1 MHTRRHLCKGPI
13 ERALA
18 GLLAS
23 IIAIC
28 AVSCTDVV
36 QSDSPESSDAA
47 VTEGS
52 ATVGENTDITRTEE
66 EIQPDLPDADFNGAT
81 FTFLTRDW
89 GDANHLSTT
98 IRDVYAEGMN
108 GEVINDAVYERNLYV
123 SEKYNVI
130 IQQNMTIITAQ
141 ERYAE
146 TAHTRY
152 YADMSSYIGAKP
164 VCCAI
169 FTAYALLE
177 KPWWDSNASSSLSI
191 SGRLYGTDNAIMLA
205 NNDATSAILFNK
217 KLINDYKLENPYDIV
232 RSMEWSIDKMG
243 EMCADFTHDVNGDGI
258 MDQDDAYGF
267 VCYRDA
273 ILSFFHSSGGR
284 IAANGEDGEIHFTMG
299 EEKSVNAILNGFELM
314 YRDSTFNLHK
324 ELLDGPFADQCYAVA
339 ENIFRT
345 GNAMFYWILMH
356 DLEKFRDME
365 DDFGIVPV
373 PSADPKA
380 TGYGSTVNQYHGCL
394 IGLPKTVD
402 EEMAGVIIE
411 ALAAISQYTVQKA
424 YYDRAVPKIFPR
436 RGKLRDARHHF
447 QQPGFRRGRLSTSLG
462 NLSWNLIE
470 MTMGQTRHSVAYR
483 QGRQER
489 RQAYYFQSDSP
500 QGLRVLSD

>member
-1 MHTRRHLCKGPI
+1 MK
-13 ERALA
+13 RALA

-36 QSDSPESSDAA
+36 QSDSPESSGIA

-52 ATVGENTDITRTEE
+52 ATVVENTDITRTEE

-98 IRDVYAEGMN
+98 IRDVYADGMN

-130 IQQNMTIITAQ
+130 IQQNNTTDHYNRLKNSVM
-141 ERYAE
+141 AE
-146 TAHTRY
+146 DGEYSAY
-152 YADMSSYIGAKP
+152 YADMSSHISAAK
-164 VCCAI
+164 AG
-169 FTAYALLE
+169 LLRNLFSIPHIDFE

-217 KLINDYKLENPYDIV
+217 KLINDYKLENPYDLI

-339 ENIFRT
+339 ENIFKT

-411 ALAAISQYTVQKA
+411 ALAAKSQYTVQKA
-424 YYDRAVPKIFPR
+424 YYDIALSRKYSRDEESSEMLDIIFSNR
-436 RGKLRDARHHF
+436 IYDVGAIY
-447 QQPGFRRGRLSTSLG
+447 SLG

-470 MTMGQTRHSVAYR
+470 MTMTDNTDIASRIAKVAKSADKQIQR
-483 QGRQER
+483 TIVE
-489 RQAYYFQSDSP
+489 AYAS
-500 QGLRVLSD
+500 LSD